1 MTQRTSSSSG
11 IHGFSLVELVIV
23 MGLVVV
29 LGAAYAFEGRGGG
42 SDGLALRSAQ
52 AQVASLLEV
61 ARAEAVSRQ
70 APVRLVIHAAP
81 PPIGDSDKYL
91 RCLELAAEGTDGSGQ
106 WVAIVEPMFL
116 PRGIIVVP
124 PTVPSS
130 LVKPGVAWPDGPGA
144 IVSAAAGAV
153 DCSLDDRKIG
163 EAYWVEFAPD
173 GEIDPTVSK
182 LALATVHITGNK
194 LPCLDNPDAVRGLRL
209 HASGTMSWIN
219 RADEF

>member
-29 LGAAYAFEGRGGG
+29 LGAGYAFGGRGGG

-52 AQVASLLEV
+52 AQLASLLEV

-70 APVRLVIHAAP
+70 APVRLFIHAAP
-81 PPIGDSDKYL
+81 PPIGDADKYL
-91 RCLELAAEGTDGSGQ
+91 RCLELAAESTNSGGQ
-106 WVAIVEPMFL
+106 WVAIGEPVFL
-116 PRGIIVVP
+116 PRGIIVLP

-130 LVKPGVAWPDGPGA
+130 LVKPGITWPDGPGA
-144 IVSAAAGAV
+144 IASAAAGAV

-173 GEIDPTVSK
+173 GGIDPAAGK
-182 LALATVHITGNK
+182 LLLATARIAGSN

-209 HASGTMSWIN
+209 YASGSMSWIN
-219 RADEF
+219 HVDEF

>member
-52 AQVASLLEV
+52 AQLASLLEV

-81 PPIGDSDKYL
+81 PPIGDGDKYL
-91 RCLELAAEGTDGSGQ
+91 RCLELAAESTNGGGQ
-106 WVAIVEPMFL
+106 WVAIGEPVFL

-124 PTVPSS
+124 PTVPSA
-130 LVKPGVAWPDGPGA
+130 LVKPGVAWPVGPGA
-144 IVSAAAGAV
+144 IVSATAGAV
-153 DCSLDDRKIG
+153 DYSLDDRQIG

-173 GEIDPTVSK
+173 GGIDPAAGK
-182 LALATVHITGNK
+182 LLLATARIAGSN

-209 HASGTMSWIN
+209 YASGSMSWIN
-219 RADEF
+219 HVDEF